1 MKKNAPWLLLFWLLA
16 PLLIWWALRD
26 IRLEEILS
34 AFGRLGAGQ
43 ILTLIA
49 LNAIVVLTMAGRWWL
64 ILRAQG
70 YPLSYLSVAR
80 YRLVSFGISYF
91 TFGPQFG
98 GEPAQV
104 YFLRSQH
111 GIPTASAL
119 ASVSLDKILEL
130 LANFLFLLAGIT
142 AALLT
147 GLLADLAPFQV
158 VAWIALPFV
167 LLVAYTAAVWT
178 GKAPLASFFNRLPQ
192 RNDRLK
198 RIGQGITSAE
208 SQISQFCQRK
218 PRVVLAA
225 SLFSLLTGATM
236 LLEYWVTLHFL
247 GIQVTWLQ
255 TVAVMTAAMV
265 SFLFPL
271 PGGLGALEAS
281 QVLAMTALGF
291 SPAMGL
297 SASLLIRIRD
307 ISLGGLGLLLGGW
320 LVQRGKAVGQ
330 FEERLMVEEE
340 LP

>member
-16 PLLIWWALRD
+16 PLLMWWSLRD
-26 IRLEEILS
+26 IHLGEIL
-34 AFGRLGAGQ
+34 AALGRLGAAQ
-43 ILTLIA
+43 ILVLIG
-49 LNAIVVLTMAGRWWL
+49 LNGIVVLSMAGRWWL

-91 TFGPQFG
+91 TLGPQFG

-104 YFLRSQH
+104 YFLRSLH

-130 LANFLFLLAGIT
+130 LANFLFLLAGIS
-142 AALLT
+142 AALLS

-167 LLVAYTAAVWT
+167 LLVAYTMGVWS
-178 GKAPLASFFNRLPQ
+178 GKTPLASLLDRLPQ
-192 RNDRLK
+192 RSDLVK
-198 RIGQGITSAE
+198 RVVQGIASAE
-208 SQISQFCQRK
+208 GQISQFCQRK

-225 SLFSLLTGATM
+225 SLFSLLTGGAM
-236 LLEYWVTLHFL
+236 LLEYWVTLHYL

-255 TVAVMTAAMV
+255 TIAVMTAAMI

-291 SPAMGL
+291 SPALGL
-297 SASLLIRIRD
+297 SASLLIRARD
-307 ISLGGLGLLLGGW
+307 ISLGGLGLILGGW
-320 LVQRGKAVGQ
+320 LVRKSKTIQRFG
-330 FEERLMVEEE
+330 ERLLVKE
-340 LP
+340 